1 MQIPTL
7 AGPVS
12 LKVPAGTR
20 GGQQLRLAGRGLPLP
35 QGGAGD
41 LHAIVEI
48 VLPPELTE
56 RERALYTELAAAST
70 FDPRRHL
77 A

>member
-1 MQIPTL
+1 VAIPTL
-7 AGPVS
+7 AGAVK

-20 GGQQLRLAGRGLPLP
+20 GGQQLRLAGRGLPTP
-35 QGGAGD
+35 QGGSGD
-41 LHAIVEI
+41 LYAIVQL

-56 RERALYTELAAAST
+56 RERSLLQDLAAASA

-77 A
+77 E